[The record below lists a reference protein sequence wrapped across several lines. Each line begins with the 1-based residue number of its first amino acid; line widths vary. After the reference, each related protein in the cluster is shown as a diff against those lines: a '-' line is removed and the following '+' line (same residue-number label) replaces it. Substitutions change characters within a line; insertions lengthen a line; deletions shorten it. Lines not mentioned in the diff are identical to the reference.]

1 MPRAALAYLPSPASP
16 RPARSCPQPRRK
28 HHNPFSRYPSVQPK
42 PRLGVKNYAPQNAP
56 GLEPETRA
64 NPPEITPVAENAVV
78 GCSVAA
84 ESAGGKF
91 VSQGF
96 SPAQA
101 EYLAEPYVGMG
112 HHFVGRR
119 FGLPSIISDS
129 PLNVL
134 KPNGISR
141 GNFYELHFKVDPFY
155 PGSRLPRAAGGGIWN
170 GTSLGLEKYGTV
182 GRLWYGSP
190 TPLKVTV
197 GGTVAASGAA
207 YWYSNDGK

>member
-1 MPRAALAYLPSPASP
+1 EIDAIADRAVWDVAMAGVQPLAFGTGAYRIGVNGEHTFENYLSVASP
-16 RPARSCPQPRRK
+16 LIGPLAKYGARFVGSGLRSAG
-28 HHNPFSRYPSVQPK
+28 NSTSV
-42 PRLGVKNYAPQNAP
+42 
-56 GLEPETRA
+56 
-64 NPPEITPVAENAVV
+64 VAERGA
-78 GCSVAA
+78 
-84 ESAGGKF
+84 GKF

-112 HHFVGRR
+112 HHFIPRR
-119 FGLPSIISDS
+119 AGLPSIISDS

-134 KPNGISR
+134 KPSGISR

-155 PGSRLPRAAGGGIWN
+155 PGSRLPGAAGGGVWN

-182 GRLWYGSP
+182 GRLWFGSP

-197 GGTVAASGAA
+197 GGTVAAGGAA
-207 YWYSNDGK
+207 YWYSSDGK

>member
-1 MPRAALAYLPSPASP
+1 
-16 RPARSCPQPRRK
+16 
-28 HHNPFSRYPSVQPK
+28 
-42 PRLGVKNYAPQNAP
+42 
-56 GLEPETRA
+56 
-64 NPPEITPVAENAVV
+64 
-78 GCSVAA
+78 
-84 ESAGGKF
+84 
-91 VSQGF
+91 
-96 SPAQA
+96 
-101 EYLAEPYVGMG
+101 MG